1 MRLWVLSN
9 ILLNHHYKEGGD
21 SKALERAALLG
32 EQALQITPET
42 PVTVQRHALLFA
54 QAVILYHKFERFP
67 DLGHLDQSITLASEA
82 IDIAPKTLTAR
93 RIFLNVLAT
102 GLQRRYAA
110 LFVQNDVERAID
122 AYDAILNIT
131 DDNHPSLPG
140 YLNNLGMALLDRYC
154 LLGEMAD
161 LERSITVREKM
172 LLVTPDEHPAKP
184 MFINTFCRALLER
197 HKALGSKEDL
207 DRCIELQE
215 IVVAITPDSHY
226 GKSDMVE
233 LLGAAYTSRF
243 EIDKNLSDLDQ
254 AIDLFTE
261 KATLTGAQDVS
272 QGAAEFC
279 LAEVFLSRFH
289 HTGEVSDM
297 HRALELFEVCT
308 TLLCSPWN
316 RFVAAMRWAVMAS
329 ELAKV
334 DLQECAASQFK
345 ACTAAMDL
353 LPQLSWLGSPIETR
367 REVLKRAQNI
377 TTIAVSRAILVEE
390 YSTAL
395 AWVEQGRSVMWAQ
408 LLQLRVPVDDLR
420 LVDPSLAQKLSY
432 LAEQLSLN
440 STKAGVLVTKGDAVT
455 SGYSDLE
462 AEGTRHRQLVAEW
475 TDTVEQVRRL
485 DGFSRFLQPKNAEEL
500 CVAAHSGPVV
510 IVHVNEYDAD
520 AFILVPGERQQI
532 VLSLGEFTSDD
543 VYRLRGLLAQV
554 TEEDLAYRA
563 PSSSRAAFPGPF
575 EDLEPYEIFE
585 SILSE
590 LWYKI
595 VSPVLQALA
604 YNVPDGAV
612 KSRIHWCPTGPLA
625 LLPLHAAGD
634 YSKIEPG
641 FKVFEYVVSSYTPT
655 LSALIPPSK
664 TEDPPDD
671 DVTLLAVAV
680 SSPTGQYPI
689 PGTHEEIESISNR
702 FSEIQKQERF
712 AALTESAATP
722 DRVLAGMKKANW
734 VHFACHGVQNLVSPT
749 DSALLLSGTSQLKLS
764 DIVETS
770 LPSAELAF
778 LSACQTAA
786 GDKDLPEES
795 VHLAAGMLLAGYK
808 GVIATMWSIM
818 DRDAPAVSD
827 DVYRYLLRDA
837 TRRPDYREA
846 AYALH
851 HAVARLREKHG
862 TRSYLSWVPF
872 VHFGM

>member
-1 MRLWVLSN
+1 MSTLEVISADSDFPALELHFLVHLGGTVSTNTQDPYAGTYPVSSSMYDDSRPCLDLNDVECIICLNQLSNLRPVDEMPPQLIDNEVVSSIQKRAYRLSTKKVRSDAFRFLGDICLRRFQASGLKADSEAATSMYEGSLLILEDSDDLSSVEREIRQLADTNYTKQMRLWVLSN

-122 AYDAILNIT
+122 AYDEILNIT
-131 DDNHPSLPG
+131 DDDHPSLPG

-215 IVVAITPDSHY
+215 IVVAITPNSHY

-395 AWVEQGRSVMWAQ
+395 AWVEQGRSVMWTQ

-432 LAEQLSLN
+432 LAGQLSLN

-604 YNVPDGAV
+604 YNVSD
-612 KSRIHWCPTGPLA
+612 
-625 LLPLHAAGD
+625 LH
-634 YSKIEPG
+634 
-641 FKVFEYVVSSYTPT
+641 
-655 LSALIPPSK
+655 
-664 TEDPPDD
+664 
-671 DVTLLAVAV
+671 
-680 SSPTGQYPI
+680 
-689 PGTHEEIESISNR
+689 N
-702 FSEIQKQERF
+702 
-712 AALTESAATP
+712 
-722 DRVLAGMKKANW
+722 
-734 VHFACHGVQNLVSPT
+734 
-749 DSALLLSGTSQLKLS
+749 
-764 DIVETS
+764 
-770 LPSAELAF
+770 
-778 LSACQTAA
+778 
-786 GDKDLPEES
+786 
-795 VHLAAGMLLAGYK
+795 
-808 GVIATMWSIM
+808 
-818 DRDAPAVSD
+818 
-827 DVYRYLLRDA
+827 
-837 TRRPDYREA
+837 
-846 AYALH
+846 
-851 HAVARLREKHG
+851 
-862 TRSYLSWVPF
+862 
-872 VHFGM
+872 